1 MSCLAILCCVVLCCA
16 MQCYRLGWADA
27 PCRLQVISTGPKIS
41 SGSRYICSPR
51 RACCKVA
58 PWAHSGTFFATFFGC
73 SFAAAAFGAALLLGL
88 AVALER
94 LALAAAVVLLL
105 LLLLLLLLVVLLLVL
120 LLLVVVLLLALTG
133 AAAALLGAVLFG
145 AGSIHER
152 VSSYCR
158 ATREL

>member
-88 AVALER
+88 AVALEL
-94 LALAAAVVLLL
+94 LALAAALVLLLLLLVVLLL
-105 LLLLLLLLVVLLLVL
+105 LLLLLL
-120 LLLVVVLLLALTG
+120 VVLLLALTG

>member
-1 MSCLAILCCVVLCCA
+1 
-16 MQCYRLGWADA
+16 
-27 PCRLQVISTGPKIS
+27 LQVISTGPKIS

-88 AVALER
+88 AVALEL
-94 LALAAAVVLLL
+94 LALAAALVLLL
-105 LLLLLLLLVVLLLVL
+105 LLLLL
-120 LLLVVVLLLALTG
+120 VVLLLALTG

>member
-88 AVALER
+88 AVALEL
-94 LALAAAVVLLL
+94 LALAAALVLLL
-105 LLLLLLLLVVLLLVL
+105 LLLLL
-120 LLLVVVLLLALTG
+120 VVLLLALTG

>member
-1 MSCLAILCCVVLCCA
+1 

-88 AVALER
+88 AVALEL
-94 LALAAAVVLLL
+94 LALAAALVLLL
-105 LLLLLLLLVVLLLVL
+105 LLLLLL
-120 LLLVVVLLLALTG
+120 VVLLLALTG